1 MLNAH
6 LKASYAEE
14 RDENEKRKSNPCLIQ
29 FACARESD
37 RGIVYK

>member
-14 RDENEKRKSNPCLIQ
+14 KDENEKREKAIR
-29 FACARESD
+29 A
-37 RGIVYK
+37 